1 MTSSLTLSLISAVCI
16 FGGVLLGLVLRG
28 LLPEQHLRDE
38 SKDTVKLGAGMI
50 ATVSALVLGLLVASA
65 KNAFDTTEEEITQR
79 GAKIMFLD
87 RLLADYGPET
97 KETREKLRNTVA
109 ASIEMI
115 WPDEKKGDSG
125 STDYEQMNG
134 MQVTQMTL
142 FKVTPTTDAQRQ
154 LYGTAQQLLTD
165 LRQSRWVLI
174 ERGQH
179 AIPIPFLVVLLFWLT
194 VLHVSFGLFAPRNG
208 TVITALLISALSV
221 SGAIFIVL
229 DMTHPLHES
238 PIIRA
243 EEPKASTMP
252 SKTFT
257 FHGTK
262 LLTLLL
268 LLNVFA
274 ALGRDRAFP
283 VDRTKPATYA
293 PAAAYV

>member
-1 MTSSLTLSLISAVCI
+1 MTSSLTLSLISAGCI
-16 FGGVLLGLVLRG
+16 FGGVLMGLVLRG

-38 SKDTVKLGAGMI
+38 SKDTIKLGAGTI

-87 RLLADYGPET
+87 RVLADYGPET
-97 KETREKLRNTVA
+97 KETREKLRHTVA

-115 WPDEKKGDSG
+115 WPDEKKGESG

-142 FKVTPTTDAQRQ
+142 FKVSPTTDAQRQ

-165 LRQSRWVLI
+165 LRQSRWILI

-179 AIPIPFLVVLLFWLT
+179 AVPIPFLVVLLFWLT

-229 DMTHPLHES
+229 DMTHPLQGVIKVS
-238 PIIRA
+238 
-243 EEPKASTMP
+243 STPMR
-252 SKTFT
+252 KVLE
-257 FHGTK
+257 H
-262 LLTLLL
+262 
-268 LLNVFA
+268 
-274 ALGRDRAFP
+274 LGQ
-283 VDRTKPATYA
+283 
-293 PAAAYV
+293 